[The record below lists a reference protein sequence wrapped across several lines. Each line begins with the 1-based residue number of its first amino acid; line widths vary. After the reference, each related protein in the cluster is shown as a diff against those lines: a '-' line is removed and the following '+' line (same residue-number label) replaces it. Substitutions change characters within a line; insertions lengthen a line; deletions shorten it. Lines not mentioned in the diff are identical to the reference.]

1 MKTDTKYHL
10 QSEGIFLFGNSSCQC
25 YNTHALL
32 NKNCKEN
39 PNMKSD
45 FIRLVDSHCHNCLR
59 CVRACPTNAMTY
71 LNNEPRIEANDC
83 ILCGRCYAA
92 CPHDAKSQKSEF
104 RQVLKWLENNE
115 EVILSAAP
123 SFAVIWESIGSLRK
137 ILLRRGFQ
145 EVTETAEGAA
155 MVSRA
160 YIQLMNEHQM
170 KNIITTCCP
179 AINTLIEKEY
189 PDLIDQMAPVVSP
202 VIAHGRMIK
211 KNHPNAKVVFLSP
224 CIAKFREI
232 EDARFAGA
240 VDACVSM
247 EEILTWVKN
256 DLSEEETNDWNDFEG
271 SISRVYPAAGG
282 VIATLPE
289 NENYEYLPVDGI
301 ERVRVMLESI
311 RNGELSGC
319 LLEVNSCRGACLAGP
334 LLSHFTHAEF
344 AGQRRINK
352 VTRLLPKVTDGEL
365 PVDMKAVWKDDSL
378 HHPKHT
384 EEEIRKQM
392 IAMGKTS
399 PMKIHDCGMCGYET
413 CRLKAIAVLDGK
425 ADPKVCLP
433 EALEA
438 AQSLSNVVLDN
449 TPNGILVVDNELKIR
464 DMNRSARRILGFE
477 MVSPSGMPLEGIL
490 PNDQLLELV
499 RNTGRKATHFHCYYD
514 MYDRLF
520 EHAIVSVQ
528 NQNLKVII
536 LMDRTAE
543 TLQEAAMAS
552 MRTETME
559 VTQKV
564 INDQM
569 RAVQEIASMLGET
582 TARSKVALLKLQKVI
597 NGEENV

>member
-1 MKTDTKYHL
+1 
-10 QSEGIFLFGNSSCQC
+10 
-25 YNTHALL
+25 
-32 NKNCKEN
+32 
-39 PNMKSD
+39 MKSEY
-45 FIRLVDSHCHNCLR
+45 IRLVDSHCHNCLR

-71 LNNEPRIEANDC
+71 LHNEPRIEANDC

-104 RQVLKWLENNE
+104 KQVLAWLKNGE

-123 SFAVIWESIGSLRK
+123 SFAVIWENIGALK
-137 ILLRRGFQ
+137 NLLIRRGFKDV
-145 EVTETAEGAA
+145 EETAQGAA

-160 YIQLMNEHQM
+160 YIKLMEENTM

-202 VIAHGRMIK
+202 MIAHGRMIK
-211 KNHPNAKVVFLSP
+211 KNHPDARVVFLSP
-224 CIAKFREI
+224 CIAKYKEI

-240 VDACVSM
+240 IDACVSM
-247 EEILTWVKN
+247 QEIVQWVKD
-256 DLSEEETNDWNDFEG
+256 DLKEEEQSEWSEFEG
-271 SISRVYPAAGG
+271 SISRVYPTAGG
-282 VIATLPE
+282 VIRTLPD
-289 NENYEYLPVDGI
+289 NDNYEFLPVDGI

-311 RNGELSGC
+311 RSGELEGC

-352 VTRLLPKVTDGEL
+352 VARDLPRVTDGEL
-365 PVDMKAVWKDDSL
+365 PVDMKAVWKDDSS
-378 HHPKHT
+378 HHPKHS

-399 PMKIHDCGMCGYET
+399 PMKIHDCGACGYET

-449 TPNGILVVDNELKIR
+449 TPNAIIVVDNELRIR
-464 DMNRSARRILGFE
+464 DMNRSGKKILGFD
-477 MVSPSGMPLEGIL
+477 MVNPSSMPLEGIL
-490 PNDQLLELV
+490 PNDALLDTI
-499 RNTGRKATHFHCYYD
+499 RNVGRKTAYFHCYYD
-514 MYDRLF
+514 MYDKLF
-520 EHAIVSVQ
+520 EHAIVNVP

-536 LMDRTAE
+536 LMDRTQE
-543 TLQEAAMAS
+543 TLQEIAMAN
-552 MRTETME
+552 MRTQTIE
-559 VTQKV
+559 VTQQV
-564 INDQM
+564 INEQM
-569 RAVQEIASMLGET
+569 RTVQEIASMLGET
-582 TARSKVALLKLQKVI
+582 TAKSKVALLRLQKVI
-597 NGEENV
+597 NGEENL

>member
-1 MKTDTKYHL
+1 
-10 QSEGIFLFGNSSCQC
+10 
-25 YNTHALL
+25 
-32 NKNCKEN
+32 
-39 PNMKSD
+39 MKSEY
-45 FIRLVDSHCHNCLR
+45 IRLVDSHCHNCLR

-71 LNNEPRIEANDC
+71 LHNEPRIEANDC

-104 RQVLKWLENNE
+104 KQVLAWLKNGE

-123 SFAVIWESIGSLRK
+123 SFAVIWENIGALK
-137 ILLRRGFQ
+137 NLLIRRGFKDV
-145 EVTETAEGAA
+145 EETAQGAA

-160 YIQLMNEHQM
+160 YIKLMEENTM

-202 VIAHGRMIK
+202 MIAHGRMIK
-211 KNHPNAKVVFLSP
+211 KNHPDARVVFLSP
-224 CIAKFREI
+224 CIAKYKEI

-240 VDACVSM
+240 IDACVSM
-247 EEILTWVKN
+247 QEIVQWVKD
-256 DLSEEETNDWNDFEG
+256 DLKEEEQSEWSEFEG
-271 SISRVYPAAGG
+271 SISRVYPTAGG
-282 VIATLPE
+282 VIRTLPD
-289 NENYEYLPVDGI
+289 NDNYEFLPVDGI

-311 RNGELSGC
+311 RSGELEGC

-352 VTRLLPKVTDGEL
+352 VARDLPRVTDGEL
-365 PVDMKAVWKDDSL
+365 PVDMKAVWKDDSS
-378 HHPKHT
+378 HHPKHS

-399 PMKIHDCGMCGYET
+399 PMKIHDCGACGYET

-449 TPNGILVVDNELKIR
+449 TPNAIIVVDNELRIR
-464 DMNRSARRILGFE
+464 DMNRSGKKILGFD
-477 MVSPSGMPLEGIL
+477 MVNPSGMPLEGIL
-490 PNDQLLELV
+490 PNDALLDTI
-499 RNTGRKATHFHCYYD
+499 RNVGRKTAYFHCYYD
-514 MYDRLF
+514 MYDKLF
-520 EHAIVSVQ
+520 EHAIVNVP

-536 LMDRTAE
+536 LMDRTQE
-543 TLQEAAMAS
+543 TLQEIAMAN
-552 MRTETME
+552 MRTETIE
-559 VTQKV
+559 VTQQV
-564 INDQM
+564 INEQM
-569 RAVQEIASMLGET
+569 RTVQEIASMLGET
-582 TARSKVALLKLQKVI
+582 TAKSKVALLKLQKVI
-597 NGEENV
+597 NGEENL

>member
-1 MKTDTKYHL
+1 
-10 QSEGIFLFGNSSCQC
+10 
-25 YNTHALL
+25 
-32 NKNCKEN
+32 
-39 PNMKSD
+39 MKSEY
-45 FIRLVDSHCHNCLR
+45 IRLVDSHCHNCLR

-71 LNNEPRIEANDC
+71 LHNEPRIEANDC

-104 RQVLKWLENNE
+104 KQVLAWLKNGE

-123 SFAVIWESIGSLRK
+123 SFAVIWENIGALK
-137 ILLRRGFQ
+137 NLLIRRGFKDV
-145 EVTETAEGAA
+145 EETAQGAA

-160 YIQLMNEHQM
+160 YIKLMEENTM

-202 VIAHGRMIK
+202 MIAHGRMIK
-211 KNHPNAKVVFLSP
+211 KNHPDARVVFLSP
-224 CIAKFREI
+224 CIATYKEI

-240 VDACVSM
+240 IDACVSM
-247 EEILTWVKN
+247 QEIVQWVKD
-256 DLSEEETNDWNDFEG
+256 DLKEEEQSEWSEFEG
-271 SISRVYPAAGG
+271 SISRVYPTAGG
-282 VIATLPE
+282 VIRTLPD
-289 NENYEYLPVDGI
+289 NDNYEFLPVDGI

-311 RNGELSGC
+311 RSGELEGC

-352 VTRLLPKVTDGEL
+352 VARDLPRVTDGEL
-365 PVDMKAVWKDDSL
+365 PVDMKAVWKDDSS
-378 HHPKHT
+378 HHPKHS

-399 PMKIHDCGMCGYET
+399 PMKIHDCGACGYET

-449 TPNGILVVDNELKIR
+449 TPNAIIVVDNELRIR
-464 DMNRSARRILGFE
+464 DMNRSGKKILGFD
-477 MVSPSGMPLEGIL
+477 MVNPSGMPLEGIL
-490 PNDQLLELV
+490 PNDALLDTI
-499 RNTGRKATHFHCYYD
+499 RNVGRKTAYFHCYYD
-514 MYDRLF
+514 MYDKLF
-520 EHAIVSVQ
+520 EHAIVNVP

-536 LMDRTAE
+536 LMDRTQE
-543 TLQEAAMAS
+543 TLQEIAMAN
-552 MRTETME
+552 MRTQTIE
-559 VTQKV
+559 VTQQV
-564 INDQM
+564 INEQM
-569 RAVQEIASMLGET
+569 RTVQEIASMLGET
-582 TARSKVALLKLQKVI
+582 TAKSKVALLKLQKVI
-597 NGEENV
+597 NGEENL

>member
-1 MKTDTKYHL
+1 
-10 QSEGIFLFGNSSCQC
+10 
-25 YNTHALL
+25 
-32 NKNCKEN
+32 
-39 PNMKSD
+39 MKSD
-45 FIRLVDSHCHNCLR
+45 YIRLVDSHCHNCLR
-59 CVRACPTNAMTY
+59 CVRACPTNAMIY
-71 LNNEPRIEANDC
+71 LKNSPRIEANDC

-104 RQVLKWLENNE
+104 KQVLNWLNSGE

-123 SFAVIWESIGSLRK
+123 SFAMIWENIGSLK
-137 ILLRRGFQ
+137 NILTKRGFKD
-145 EVTETAEGAA
+145 VSETAQGAA

-160 YIQLMNEHQM
+160 YIRLMKEHTM

-179 AINTLIEKEY
+179 AVNTLIEKEY

-202 VIAHGRMIK
+202 LIAHGRMIK
-211 KNHPNAKVVFLSP
+211 KNHPDAKVVFLSP

-247 EEILTWVKN
+247 AEIVNWVKN
-256 DLSEEETNDWNDFEG
+256 DLADDEIEDWTDFEG
-271 SISRVYPAAGG
+271 SISRVYPSAGG

-289 NENYEYLPVDGI
+289 NDNYEFLPVDGI

-311 RNGELSGC
+311 RNGELEGC

-334 LLSHFTHAEF
+334 LLSHFNHAEF
-344 AGQRRINK
+344 AGQRRISK
-352 VTRLLPKVTDGEL
+352 VTRNLPKVTDGEI
-365 PVDMKAVWKDDSL
+365 PVDMKAVWKDDSYR
-378 HHPKHT
+378 HPVHS
-384 EEEIRKQM
+384 EEEIRRQM

-438 AQSLSNVVLDN
+438 AQSLSKVVLDN
-449 TPNGILVVDNELKIR
+449 TPNGIIVVDDELRVR
-464 DMNRSARRILGFE
+464 DMNNSARHTFGFE
-477 MVSPSGMPLEGIL
+477 MVSPAGMPLEGIL
-490 PNDQLLELV
+490 PNDTLMEVV
-499 RNTGRKATHFHCYYD
+499 RNTGHKASHFHCYYD
-514 MYDRLF
+514 MYDKLF
-520 EHAIVSVQ
+520 EHAVVKVR

-543 TLQEAAMAS
+543 TLQETAMAAM
-552 MRTETME
+552 RTNTME
-559 VTQKV
+559 VTQQV
-564 INDQM
+564 IDDQM

-582 TARSKVALLKLQKVI
+582 TAKSKIALLKLQKVI
-597 NGEENV
+597 NGENQ

>member
-1 MKTDTKYHL
+1 
-10 QSEGIFLFGNSSCQC
+10 
-25 YNTHALL
+25 
-32 NKNCKEN
+32 
-39 PNMKSD
+39 
-45 FIRLVDSHCHNCLR
+45 
-59 CVRACPTNAMTY
+59 MTY
-71 LNNEPRIEANDC
+71 LHNEPRIEANDC

-104 RQVLKWLENNE
+104 KQVLAWLKNGE

-123 SFAVIWESIGSLRK
+123 SFAVIWENIGALK
-137 ILLRRGFQ
+137 NLLIRRGFKDV
-145 EVTETAEGAA
+145 EETAQGAA

-160 YIQLMNEHQM
+160 YIKLMEENTM

-202 VIAHGRMIK
+202 MIAHGRMIK
-211 KNHPNAKVVFLSP
+211 KNHPDARVVFLSP
-224 CIAKFREI
+224 CIAKYKEI

-240 VDACVSM
+240 IDACVSM
-247 EEILTWVKN
+247 QEIVQWVKD
-256 DLSEEETNDWNDFEG
+256 DLKEEEQSEWSEFEG
-271 SISRVYPAAGG
+271 SISRVYPTAGG
-282 VIATLPE
+282 VIRTLPD
-289 NENYEYLPVDGI
+289 NDNYEFLPVDGI

-311 RNGELSGC
+311 RSGELEGC

-352 VTRLLPKVTDGEL
+352 VARDLPRVTDGEL
-365 PVDMKAVWKDDSL
+365 PVDMKAVWKDDSS
-378 HHPKHT
+378 HHPKHS

-399 PMKIHDCGMCGYET
+399 PMKIHDCGACGYET

-449 TPNGILVVDNELKIR
+449 TPNAIIVVDNELRIR
-464 DMNRSARRILGFE
+464 DMNRSGKKILGFD
-477 MVSPSGMPLEGIL
+477 MVNPSGMPLEGIL
-490 PNDQLLELV
+490 PNDALLDTI
-499 RNTGRKATHFHCYYD
+499 RNVGRKTAYFHCYYD
-514 MYDRLF
+514 MYDKLF
-520 EHAIVSVQ
+520 EHAIVNVP

-536 LMDRTAE
+536 LMDRTQE
-543 TLQEAAMAS
+543 TLQEIALAN
-552 MRTETME
+552 MRTETIE
-559 VTQKV
+559 VTQQV
-564 INDQM
+564 INEQM
-569 RAVQEIASMLGET
+569 RTVQEIASMLGET
-582 TARSKVALLKLQKVI
+582 TAKSKVALLKLQKVI
-597 NGEENV
+597 NGEENL

>member
-1 MKTDTKYHL
+1 
-10 QSEGIFLFGNSSCQC
+10 
-25 YNTHALL
+25 
-32 NKNCKEN
+32 
-39 PNMKSD
+39 MKSEY
-45 FIRLVDSHCHNCLR
+45 IRLVDSHCHNCLR

-92 CPHDAKSQKSEF
+92 CPHDAKTQKSEF
-104 RQVLKWLENNE
+104 RQVLKWLENGE

-123 SFAVIWESIGSLRK
+123 SFAVIWENIGSLK
-137 ILLRRGFQ
+137 NILKRRGFKD
-145 EVTETAEGAA
+145 VRETAEGAA

-160 YIQLMNEHQM
+160 YIKLMNEHTM

-179 AINTLIEKEY
+179 AVNTLIEKEY

-202 VIAHGRMIK
+202 LIAHGRMIK

-224 CIAKFREI
+224 CIAKFKEI
-232 EDARFAGA
+232 VDARFDGA

-247 EEILTWVKN
+247 LEIVNWVRDELCDEEI
-256 DLSEEETNDWNDFEG
+256 EDWNDFEG
-271 SISRVYPAAGG
+271 SISRIYPAAGG
-282 VIATLPE
+282 VIATLPD
-289 NENYEYLPVDGI
+289 NDNYEYLPVDGI

-311 RNGELSGC
+311 RSGELEGC

-352 VTRLLPKVTDGEL
+352 VTRNLPKVTDGEL
-365 PVDMKAVWKDDSL
+365 PVEMKAVWKEDSA
-378 HHPKHT
+378 HHTVHS
-384 EEEIRKQM
+384 EEEIRRQM

-399 PMKIHDCGMCGYET
+399 PMKIHDCGACGYET

-425 ADPKVCLP
+425 ADPKICLP

-449 TPNGILVVDNELKIR
+449 TPNGIIVVDDELRVR
-464 DMNRSARRILGFE
+464 DMNKSARHVLGYD

-490 PNDQLLELV
+490 PNEALMDLI
-499 RNTGRKATHFHCYYD
+499 RKTGRKAAHFHCYYE
-514 MYDRLF
+514 MYDKLF
-520 EHAIVSVQ
+520 EHAVVGVQ

-536 LMDRTAE
+536 LMDRTEE
-543 TLQEAAMAS
+543 TLREAAMAS
-552 MRTETME
+552 MRTKTIE
-559 VTQKV
+559 VTQQV

-582 TARSKVALLKLQKVI
+582 TAKSKVALLKLQKVI

>member
-1 MKTDTKYHL
+1 
-10 QSEGIFLFGNSSCQC
+10 
-25 YNTHALL
+25 
-32 NKNCKEN
+32 
-39 PNMKSD
+39 MKSEY
-45 FIRLVDSHCHNCLR
+45 IRLVDSHCHNCLR

-71 LNNEPRIEANDC
+71 LHNEPRIEANDC

-104 RQVLKWLENNE
+104 KQVLAWLKNGE

-123 SFAVIWESIGSLRK
+123 SFAVIWENIGALK
-137 ILLRRGFQ
+137 NLLIRRGFKDV
-145 EVTETAEGAA
+145 EETAQGAA

-160 YIQLMNEHQM
+160 YIKLMEENTM

-202 VIAHGRMIK
+202 MIAHGRMIK
-211 KNHPNAKVVFLSP
+211 KNHPDARVVFLSP
-224 CIAKFREI
+224 CIAKYKEI

-240 VDACVSM
+240 IDACVSM
-247 EEILTWVKN
+247 PEIVQWVKD
-256 DLSEEETNDWNDFEG
+256 DLKEEEQSEWSEFEG
-271 SISRVYPAAGG
+271 SISRVYPTAGG
-282 VIATLPE
+282 VIRTLPD
-289 NENYEYLPVDGI
+289 NDNYEFLPVDGI

-311 RNGELSGC
+311 RSGELEGC

-352 VTRLLPKVTDGEL
+352 VARDLPRVTDGEL
-365 PVDMKAVWKDDSL
+365 PVDMKAVWKDDSS
-378 HHPKHT
+378 HHPKHS

-399 PMKIHDCGMCGYET
+399 PMKIHDCGACGYET

-449 TPNGILVVDNELKIR
+449 TPNAIIVVDNELRIR
-464 DMNRSARRILGFE
+464 DMNRSGKKILGFD
-477 MVSPSGMPLEGIL
+477 MVNPSGMPLEGIL
-490 PNDQLLELV
+490 PNDALLDTI
-499 RNTGRKATHFHCYYD
+499 RNVGRKTAYFHCYYD
-514 MYDRLF
+514 MYDKLF
-520 EHAIVSVQ
+520 EHAIVNVP

-536 LMDRTAE
+536 LMDRTQE
-543 TLQEAAMAS
+543 TLQEIAMAN
-552 MRTETME
+552 MRTETIE
-559 VTQKV
+559 VTQQV
-564 INDQM
+564 INEQM
-569 RAVQEIASMLGET
+569 RTVQEIASMLGET
-582 TARSKVALLKLQKVI
+582 TAKSKVALLKLQKVI
-597 NGEENV
+597 NGEENL